1 MQAMTDMTY
10 CTNDSCTIAE
20 KCRRNFDNYIVG
32 DRECDKLY
40 SFCHFEQD
48 GAGDCCM
55 YIEPGEEKKMQEE
68 LNDGLITDTAMQYH
82 MLNNLINKW
91 VRVSTK
97 ALADGDYELQNHAAV
112 IIQGI
117 SKATFAMSEIVEQAE
132 GRSNEKE

>member
-1 MQAMTDMTY
+1 
-10 CTNDSCTIAE
+10 
-20 KCRRNFDNYIVG
+20 
-32 DRECDKLY
+32 
-40 SFCHFEQD
+40 
-48 GAGDCCM
+48 
-55 YIEPGEEKKMQEE
+55 MQEE

-82 MLNNLINKW
+82 MLNNLINSW